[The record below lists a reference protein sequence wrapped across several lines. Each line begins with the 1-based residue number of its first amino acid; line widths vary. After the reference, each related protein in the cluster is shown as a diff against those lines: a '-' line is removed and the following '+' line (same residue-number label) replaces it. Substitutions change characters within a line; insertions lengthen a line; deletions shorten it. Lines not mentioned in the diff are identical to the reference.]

1 MNLIEKI
8 KRLAELERKMHPAPW
23 GNCYWHKESED
34 AALVAL
40 RNAASSMLAV
50 LGAFQPGDARVL
62 AETLSFLISES
73 EESDWQ
79 DAIDCLTRLQK
90 AARLMEATQ

>member
-1 MNLIEKI
+1 MNLIEKVKKI
-8 KRLAELERKMHPAPW
+8 SDLDEERKV
-23 GNCYWHKESED
+23 GQWHEKMNAGTRYHSAISD
-34 AALVAL
+34 AAPA
-40 RNAASSMLAV
+40 MLAV
-50 LGAFQPGDARVL
+50 LGAFRPGDARVL

-90 AARLMEATQ
+90 AARSMEATK